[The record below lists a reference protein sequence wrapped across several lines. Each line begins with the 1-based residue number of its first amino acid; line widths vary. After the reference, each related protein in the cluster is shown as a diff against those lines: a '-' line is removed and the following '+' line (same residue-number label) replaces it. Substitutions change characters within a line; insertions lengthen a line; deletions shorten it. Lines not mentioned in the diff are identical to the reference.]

1 MRTFEFVQLDVF
13 TQQPLQ
19 GNQLAVFTDARGL
32 SDPEMQR
39 LAKETNLS
47 ETTFIFPQEEATEQ
61 RDGVKVRIFTVEEE
75 LPFAGHPTL
84 GTAAV
89 IRTRRNVNDVTLD
102 LKVGKI
108 PVRFTPGE
116 AALAYGE
123 MRQRDPEFG
132 QTHPAAQVAKIAGLS
147 ESDLRDDVPIQTVST
162 GNAFVIVP
170 IKTLAAIQRIRLDAV
185 AANEYLAR
193 TDGKFFYFIS
203 LETTVTDSQVH
214 ARMLFYNGEDSATGS
229 AAGPAIAWLV
239 KYGLVGSEK
248 RVMIE
253 QGVEMGRRSH
263 IFVSAK
269 KADNRI
275 TDVRVGGYAIEV
287 ARGQYLLP

>member
-1 MRTFEFVQLDVF
+1 MRTLPFVQLDVF
-13 TQQPLQ
+13 TRQQLQ

-32 SDPEMQR
+32 SDAEMQR

-47 ETTFIFPQEEATEQ
+47 ETTFIFPRDEATEQ
-61 RDGVKVRIFTVEEE
+61 REGVKVRIFTVEEE

-89 IRTRRNVNDVTLD
+89 IRERKNTDHVTLD

-108 PVRFTPGE
+108 PVKFTLGE
-116 AALAYGE
+116 SDLPYGE

-132 QTHPAAQVAKIAGLS
+132 QAHPVAQIAKIAGLP
-147 ESDLRDDVPIQTVST
+147 ETDFRNDVPIQTVST

-170 IKTLAAIQRIRLDAV
+170 VKSLAAIQRLRFDGV
-185 AANEYLAR
+185 AAKEYLADS
-193 TDGKFFYFIS
+193 DGKFFYFVTP
-203 LETTVTDSQVH
+203 ETTLADAQIH
-214 ARMLFYNGEDSATGS
+214 ARMLFYNGEDPATGS

-239 KYGLVGSEK
+239 NYGVVESEK

-263 IFVSAK
+263 MFVSAK
-269 KADNRI
+269 KEHDHI

-287 ARGQYLLP
+287 AQGQYLLP

>member
-1 MRTFEFVQLDVF
+1 MRTFPFVQLDVF
-13 TQQPLQ
+13 TRQPLQ
-19 GNQLAVFTDARGL
+19 GNQLAVFTDGRGL
-32 SDPEMQR
+32 SDAEMQR

-47 ETTFIFPQEEATEQ
+47 ETTFIFPRDEHTEQ
-61 RDGVKVRIFTVEEE
+61 REGVKVRIFTVEEE

-89 IRTRRNVNDVTLD
+89 IRARKNAEAVTLD

-108 PVRFTPGE
+108 PVKFTIGDSDLP
-116 AALAYGE
+116 YGE

-132 QTHPAAQVAKIAGLS
+132 RTHPLAEVAKITGLS
-147 ESDLRDDVPIQTVST
+147 ETDLRDDVPIQTVST

-170 IKTLAAIQRIRLDAV
+170 VKSLAAIQHLRFDNV
-185 AANEYLAR
+185 AAREYLAR
-193 TDGKFFYFIS
+193 SDGKFFYFIT
-203 LETTVTDSQVH
+203 LETALAEAQIH
-214 ARMLFYNGEDSATGS
+214 ARMFFYNGEDPATGS

-239 KYGLVGSEK
+239 KYGVVESDK

-263 IFVSAK
+263 MFVSAK
-269 KADNRI
+269 KDGDRI

-287 ARGQYLLP
+287 AQGQYLLP